1 MSCPKRSNVG
11 QSGCCNMYYLADTMA
26 LVWHI
31 QKDRKLGKRAQ
42 QILTASEQGRYTVAI
57 SGVTLMEV
65 LYLSERGRIS
75 VNLATLQNLFAQSS
89 NYAVI
94 PVDFDVATA
103 SALIDD
109 IPELHDRVIAGTA
122 AWLNIPI
129 LTNDPDMTASRH
141 VRTIWR

>member
-1 MSCPKRSNVG
+1 
-11 QSGCCNMYYLADTMA
+11 MYYLADTMA
-26 LVWHI
+26 LVW
-31 QKDRKLGKRAQ
+31 QVQRDRKLGKQAQ
-42 QILTASEQGRYTVAI
+42 RIFAEAEQGLHRLAI

-65 LYLSERGRIS
+65 MYLSERGRIS

-89 NYAVI
+89 NYVVI
-94 PVDFDVATA
+94 PVSFDVVAA

>member
-1 MSCPKRSNVG
+1 
-11 QSGCCNMYYLADTMA
+11 MYYLADTMA
-26 LVWHI
+26 LVWNI
-31 QKDRKLGKRAQ
+31 QKDRKLGKRAR
-42 QILTASEQGRYTVAI
+42 QILTASEQGQYTITI
-57 SGVTLMEV
+57 SGVTLMEIQ
-65 LYLSERGRIS
+65 YLSERGRIS
-75 VNLATLQNLFAQSS
+75 VNLATLQNVFAQSS

-129 LTNDPDMTASRH
+129 LTNDPDITASRH
-141 VRTIWR
+141 VRTLWR

>member
-1 MSCPKRSNVG
+1 
-11 QSGCCNMYYLADTMA
+11 MYYLADTMA

-31 QKDRKLGKRAQ
+31 QRDRKLGKRAR
-42 QILTASEQGRYTVAI
+42 QILTASEQGRYTVAV

-75 VNLATLQNLFAQSS
+75 VNLATLQNVFAQSS

-129 LTNDPDMTASRH
+129 LTNDLDMTASRH

>member
-1 MSCPKRSNVG
+1 
-11 QSGCCNMYYLADTMA
+11 
-26 LVWHI
+26 
-31 QKDRKLGKRAQ
+31 
-42 QILTASEQGRYTVAI
+42 
-57 SGVTLMEV
+57 MEV

-75 VNLATLQNLFAQSS
+75 VGLGTVGNLLAQSN

-94 PVDFDVATA
+94 PVDFDVLTATA
-103 SALIDD
+103 TIDD

-141 VRTIWR
+141 VQTIWR

>member
-1 MSCPKRSNVG
+1 
-11 QSGCCNMYYLADTMA
+11 MYYLADTMA
-26 LVWHI
+26 LVW
-31 QKDRKLGKRAQ
+31 QVQRDRKLGKQARR
-42 QILTASEQGRYTVAI
+42 ILTESEQGLHRIAI

-65 LYLSERGRIS
+65 MYLSERGRIA
-75 VNLATLQNLFAQSS
+75 VNLVTLQNLFAQSS
-89 NYAVI
+89 NYVVI
-94 PVDFDVATA
+94 PVNFDVVAA

-141 VRTIWR
+141 VQVIWR

>member
-1 MSCPKRSNVG
+1 
-11 QSGCCNMYYLADTMA
+11 MYYLTDTMA

-31 QKDRKLGKRAQ
+31 QRDRKLGKRAR
-42 QILTASEQGRYTVAI
+42 QIFTASEQGRHTVAV

-65 LYLSERGRIS
+65 LYLSERRRIS
-75 VNLATLQNLFAQSS
+75 VNLATLQHLFAQSS
-89 NYAVI
+89 NYVVI
-94 PVDFDVATA
+94 PVSFDVATA

-129 LTNDPDMTASRH
+129 LTNDPDITASRH